1 MRKEKISGWGRNSLF
16 EANILEYNGL
26 DVQKNFKYLPIT
38 ARGLGRSYG
47 DSSLGKNIIQ
57 SNKLNHLVS
66 FDCKN
71 GVLESE
77 SGVCLDEIIK
87 IFTPKGWFP
96 PVTPGTR
103 FVTIG
108 GMLASDVHGKNHHR
122 VGSFSNHVS
131 GFSLLTADQSIRWIT
146 KETEPELFF
155 ATAGGMGLTGLILS
169 VRFQMIPIQTSW
181 IKQQIY
187 KISNLDEL
195 LSQFDATNRS
205 TYSVAWVDCLAKGKN
220 IGRSLLML
228 GEHAKYEE
236 LNPLQIKKNK
246 FQQTRELCIPFNFP
260 TFVMNKWS
268 VSAFNALYY
277 NRIRNDHNT
286 SIIQLV
292 NFFYPLDVVQD
303 WNRIYGNRGFYQYQC
318 VLPKLPDGALALK
331 EILTKIAD
339 AGSGSFLAVLKLFGK
354 EDPPYLA
361 FATEGYTLA
370 LDFPYDKGNTHLFEI
385 LDKVVKT
392 AGGRLY
398 LTKDARMS
406 RKFFQESY
414 PKLSL
419 FMKIKK
425 QIDPYNYFT
434 SLQAQRLGIIS

>member
-1 MRKEKISGWGRNSLF
+1 M
-16 EANILEYNGL
+16 
-26 DVQKNFKYLPIT
+26 
-38 ARGLGRSYG
+38 
-47 DSSLGKNIIQ
+47 
-57 SNKLNHLVS
+57 
-66 FDCKN
+66 
-71 GVLESE
+71 ESE

-87 IFTPKGWFP
+87 IFVPKGWFP

-195 LSQFDATNRS
+195 LSQFDATNKS

-236 LNPLQIKKNK
+236 LNPLQIKKN
-246 FQQTRELCIPFNFP
+246 
-260 TFVMNKWS
+260 
-268 VSAFNALYY
+268 
-277 NRIRNDHNT
+277 
-286 SIIQLV
+286 
-292 NFFYPLDVVQD
+292 
-303 WNRIYGNRGFYQYQC
+303 
-318 VLPKLPDGALALK
+318 
-331 EILTKIAD
+331 
-339 AGSGSFLAVLKLFGK
+339 
-354 EDPPYLA
+354 
-361 FATEGYTLA
+361 
-370 LDFPYDKGNTHLFEI
+370 
-385 LDKVVKT
+385 
-392 AGGRLY
+392 
-398 LTKDARMS
+398 
-406 RKFFQESY
+406 
-414 PKLSL
+414 
-419 FMKIKK
+419 
-425 QIDPYNYFT
+425 
-434 SLQAQRLGIIS
+434 